1 MYNQKVLEIF
11 KNPSNVG
18 GLQGANGLA
27 KLEGDNGAEVV
38 KLYILADENEIITNA
53 RFKTMGNVMSIVASS
68 VATELMIGKSV
79 KNAQNITRQDIL
91 EVLGEVD
98 IKEYKYIDLVL
109 ENLSLTCEDFF
120 KRKAKEEEKARLEA
134 ERLALLEKDKQ

>member
-18 GLQGANGLA
+18 GLQGANGSA

-91 EVLGEVD
+91 EAIGEVD

-134 ERLALLEKDKQ
+134 EKLALLEKDKQ

>member
-18 GLQGANGLA
+18 GLQGANGSA

-38 KLYILADENEIITNA
+38 KLYILADENGIITNA

-134 ERLALLEKDKQ
+134 EKLALLEKDKQ

>member
-18 GLQGANGLA
+18 GLQGSNGSA
-27 KLEGDNGAEVV
+27 KLEGDNGAEIV
-38 KLYILADENEIITNA
+38 KLYILADENEVITNA
-53 RFKTMGNVMSIVASS
+53 RFKTMGNVMTIVASS
-68 VATELMIGKSV
+68 VVTELIIGKSV

-91 EVLGEVD
+91 EVLGDVETKD
-98 IKEYKYIDLVL
+98 YKYIDLVL
-109 ENLSLTCEDFF
+109 EDLALTCEDFF

-134 ERLALLEKDKQ
+134 EKLALLEKDKK

>member
-68 VATELMIGKSV
+68 VVTELMIGKSV

>member
-18 GLQGANGLA
+18 GLQGANGSA

-91 EVLGEVD
+91 EVIGEVD

-134 ERLALLEKDKQ
+134 EKLALLEKDKQ

>member
-18 GLQGANGLA
+18 GLQGSNGSA

-91 EVLGEVD
+91 EVIGEVD

-134 ERLALLEKDKQ
+134 EKLALLEKDKQ